1 MCWSKFT
8 AYCTNQVT
16 MLGINP
22 KSNFFFFS
30 AMQRMLYMFSV
41 HQDLCPSV
49 RNNCTNKYVSNFVW
63 SALFQTKHLS
73 LLVFPIIYW
82 PKLLLFSVFKL
93 SCDRA
98 NLDEWVGFVTLTNTD
113 FMEEKYISKNSTEET
128 PLNFLWWAWGMGS
141 SLLKRLQFV
150 LFL

>member
-1 MCWSKFT
+1 
-8 AYCTNQVT
+8 
-16 MLGINP
+16 
-22 KSNFFFFS
+22 
-30 AMQRMLYMFSV
+30 
-41 HQDLCPSV
+41 
-49 RNNCTNKYVSNFVW
+49 
-63 SALFQTKHLS
+63 
-73 LLVFPIIYW
+73 LVFPIIYW